1 MRLPGFMPRKAIFLD
16 RDGTM
21 AVDVN
26 YCRRPEQFQLLPR
39 VGEAIALLNRAGL
52 IVVVVTNQSA
62 IGRGD
67 LTEETLGE
75 IHAKM
80 RRELAQA
87 GARIDEIY
95 YCPHLPEAGCVCRK
109 PACALF
115 HRAATELGVSLPDSY
130 MVGDKAIDILSGRA
144 VGSRTILVRS
154 DQSPASTEALAPDY
168 EAMTLYAAVIWILRD
183 ARIHRTQ
190 ENRLNRGDP
199 S

>member
-1 MRLPGFMPRKAIFLD
+1 MLRKAVFLD

-21 AVDVN
+21 AVDVHH
-26 YCRRPEQFQLLPR
+26 CRRPEEFQLLPR
-39 VGEAIALLNRAGL
+39 VGEAIALLNRAEL
-52 IVVVVTNQSA
+52 VVVVVTNQSA
-62 IGRGD
+62 IGRGE

-80 RRELAQA
+80 RWELAQT

-95 YCPHLPEAGCVCRK
+95 YCPHLPEAGCACRK

-115 HRAATELGVSLPDSY
+115 HRAAAELDISLPDSY

-154 DQSPASTEALAPDY
+154 DQSPASTEALTPDY
-168 EAMTLYAAVIWILRD
+168 EAMTLYAAVRWILRG
-183 ARIHRTQ
+183 ARMHMGVGT
-190 ENRLNRGDP
+190 LSTGDP

>member
-1 MRLPGFMPRKAIFLD
+1 MSRKAIFLD

-26 YCRRPEQFQLLPR
+26 YCRRPEEFQLLPR

-67 LTEETLGE
+67 LSEEMLGE

-80 RRELAQA
+80 CRELAQD

-95 YCPHLPEAGCVCRK
+95 YCPHLPEAGCACRK

-154 DQSPASTEALAPDY
+154 DQSPASTETLAPDY
-168 EAMTLYAAVIWILRD
+168 EAMTLYEAVKWILRD
-183 ARIHRTQ
+183 ARMHRKGASM
-190 ENRLNRGDP
+190 LSIGDHI
-199 S
+199 

>member
-1 MRLPGFMPRKAIFLD
+1 MLRKAIFLD

-21 AVDVN
+21 AVDVH
-26 YCRRPEQFQLLPR
+26 YCRRPEAFQFLPR

-67 LTEETLGE
+67 LTEEMLGK

-80 RRELAQA
+80 RRELAEA

-95 YCPHLPEAGCVCRK
+95 YSPHLQEVGCACRK
-109 PACALF
+109 PASALF
-115 HRAATELGVSLPDSY
+115 HRAARELGVSLPDSY
-130 MVGDKAIDILSGRA
+130 MVGDKAIDILAGRA
-144 VGSRTILVRS
+144 VGSRTVLVRS

-168 EAMTLYAAVIWILRD
+168 EAPTLSAAVRWILQDVRK
-183 ARIHRTQ
+183 HRKEATM
-190 ENRLNRGDP
+190 LSAGDP
-199 S
+199 A